1 MLARSIGPE
10 RLRMYHTHFFYKRF
24 LWLVGACLAL
34 LLSAGSP
41 QPQPSL
47 DIGPKA
53 LSPSTQIRVIDLLT
67 RQPIVGARLYIEGI
81 QRLGLSNTNGQYHF
95 VAPTKPSYAIRAE
108 AAGYMG
114 TTQAYLSPLHHREII
129 LALPPLARLA
139 EADRLIRAPET
150 LAHRHQEQP
159 EPMDIPHPSDP
170 IPYAPTYPV
179 PATVELDNNTS
190 TTYQVGGTSFPPGGK
205 IKLPLEEYLKG
216 VLPKEIGSSFPLEA
230 QKAQAIAAR
239 SYTVNYTRGG
249 TKAICIT
256 TQCQV
261 WGTTQYASTTR
272 AVDETRSQVAVHG
285 TSLVGGYFA
294 ASCGG
299 STRSNKDAGWSSTAL
314 PYLQS
319 VDCIENKTGAC
330 TVICK
335 GQPNNSTCWGV
346 YGHRVGLCQRGAQAM
361 GNCGKTAAQI
371 IRHYYTGSEVAN
383 VAAAPVDDAKL
394 TQQTPANP
402 LSAQAGDTFQKTWTL
417 ENIGT
422 TVWSR
427 TDGYALVRTS
437 GDDLGIARIELA
449 SADQIKTGQ
458 TKAFQANFTAP
469 ATTGTFKNT
478 WQIEVKGKRFG
489 PALSLEV
496 SVTPKINCT
505 DNDKDGYGVGPD
517 CQGPQDCN
525 DNDPKIH
532 PGAREICGNSV
543 DEDCKDGDA
552 PCPPTCEDNDKD
564 GYFAQ
569 KAGCPEPFDCNDN
582 DPKIYPGAPE
592 ICGNNIDEDC
602 AAGDRPCDANCTDND
617 KDGYGVGSGCTGPQD
632 CNDNDPKIHPGA
644 TEICGNSIDE
654 DCKDG
659 DAPCNTNK
667 RPLGET
673 CSQHTDCQ
681 SDLCAEVSGNSR
693 CSRPCTN
700 DSACPT
706 GYTCLQA
713 SACWPSPTQINTPCN
728 QRCNDPTCA
737 QDPACKEKLNPT
749 GSGCNCQQSQQHP
762 ALPFAF
768 FPAPCTS
775 LCSTT
780 TLPPQTL
787 IRHPPVA

>member
-1 MLARSIGPE
+1 MQNAGFFLK
-10 RLRMYHTHFFYKRF
+10 RL
-24 LWLVGACLAL
+24 LWLGGACLAL
-34 LLSAGSP
+34 LLSAGTPHPLRSVP
-41 QPQPSL
+41 
-47 DIGPKA
+47 DN
-53 LSPSTQIRVIDLLT
+53 LSMFTQVRVIDILT
-67 RQPIVGARLYIEGI
+67 QQPIVGARLYIDGL
-81 QRLGLSNTNGQYHF
+81 QRLGISDSNGHHRF
-95 VAPTKPSYAIRAE
+95 VAPSRSSYAIRAE
-108 AAGYMG
+108 AAGYMS
-114 TTQAYLSPLHHREII
+114 TTQAYLSPSHHRDI
-129 LALPPLARLA
+129 LIALPPLARLA

-150 LAHRHQEQP
+150 LQHRHQEQP
-159 EPMDIPHPSDP
+159 APMDIPRPFDP

-179 PATVELDNNTS
+179 PATIEIENNTS
-190 TTYQVGGTSFPPGGK
+190 TTYQVGGTSLPPGGK
-205 IKLPLEEYLKG
+205 LKLPLEEYLKG

-239 SYTVNYTRGG
+239 SYTVSYTRGG

-335 GQPNNSTCWGV
+335 GQPSNSTCWGV
-346 YGHRVGLCQRGAQAM
+346 YGHRVGLCQRGAEAM
-361 GNCGKTAAQI
+361 GKCGKTAEQI
-371 IRHYYTGSEVAN
+371 IRHYYTGSDIAN

-394 TQQTPANP
+394 TQESPPNP
-402 LSAQAGDTFQKTWTL
+402 IAVQAGDAFQKTWTL

-427 TDGYALVRTS
+427 ADGYALVRTG
-437 GDDLGIARIELA
+437 GDDLGLSRIDLA

-469 ATTGTFKNT
+469 STTGTFKNT
-478 WQIEVKGKRFG
+478 WQLEAQGKRFG
-489 PALSLEV
+489 PALSIEITV
-496 SVTPKINCT
+496 SAKINCV
-505 DNDKDGYGVGPD
+505 DKDKDGYGVGPD

-532 PGAREICGNSV
+532 PGAREICGNGI
-543 DEDCKDGDA
+543 DEDCKDGDM
-552 PCPPTCEDNDKD
+552 PCPPTCEDKDKD

-569 KAGCPEPFDCNDN
+569 KVGCPEPFDCNDN

-592 ICGNNIDEDC
+592 ICGNGIDEDC
-602 AAGDRPCDANCTDND
+602 AAGDRPCGTTNCVDKD
-617 KDGYGVGSGCTGPQD
+617 KDGYGVGPDCQGPQD
-632 CNDNDPKIHPGA
+632 CNDNDPKIHPNA
-644 TEICGNSIDE
+644 TEICGNGIDE

-659 DAPCNTNK
+659 DLPCPTNK
-667 RPLGET
+667 RPVGDI
-673 CSQHTDCQ
+673 CSQHADCQ
-681 SDLCAEVSGNSR
+681 TDLCAEVSGTSR

-713 SACWPSPTQINTPCN
+713 SACWPAPTVLNPPCS
-728 QRCNDPTCA
+728 QRCNDPSCT
-737 QDPACKEKLNPT
+737 QDPACKAKLAPT
-749 GSGCNCQQSQQHP
+749 GAGCSCQTSP
-762 ALPFAF
+762 PTSFPLPFALF
-768 FPAPCTS
+768 LLFALLFVRQRAPS
-775 LCSTT
+775 
-780 TLPPQTL
+780 Q
-787 IRHPPVA
+787 RF